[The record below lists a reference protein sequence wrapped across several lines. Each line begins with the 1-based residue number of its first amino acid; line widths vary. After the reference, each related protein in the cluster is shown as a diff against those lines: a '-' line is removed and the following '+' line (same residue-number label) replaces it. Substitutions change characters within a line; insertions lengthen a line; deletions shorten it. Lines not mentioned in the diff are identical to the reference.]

1 MPEKRA
7 KWDEV
12 ERLEMELAEQRKS
25 CRHYLKTLARS
36 HQHTVRELQNAIKD
50 ALVAINNSSLK
61 DECAEVA
68 GILAAAIDFKQDKL
82 PKT

>member
-1 MPEKRA
+1 MSTPEKLERR
-7 KWDEV
+7 DEV

-50 ALVAINNSSLK
+50 ALRVMGPCK
-61 DECAEVA
+61 ETAEA
-68 GILAAAIDFKQDKL
+68 YGILAAAIDYKQEQ
-82 PKT
+82 